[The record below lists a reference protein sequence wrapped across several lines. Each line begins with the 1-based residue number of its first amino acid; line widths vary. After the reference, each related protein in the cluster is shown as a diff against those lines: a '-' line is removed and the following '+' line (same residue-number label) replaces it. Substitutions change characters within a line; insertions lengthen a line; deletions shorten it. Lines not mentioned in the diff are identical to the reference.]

1 MNGNTMSEHWVNVVP
16 LDAVPEGEA
25 IEVECAGRPIALYR
39 VDGGNVYATHA
50 ICTHA
55 HARLAE
61 GFLEG
66 HEIEC
71 PLHQGKFDVRTG
83 KALCAPLI
91 EDVRVYPVRVQ
102 DGEVLIDM
110 SAA

>member
-1 MNGNTMSEHWVNVVP
+1 MNPNWTTVMP
-16 LDAVPEGEA
+16 LDAVPDGEP
-25 IEVECAGRPIALYR
+25 IEVEVDGRQIALYR
-39 VDGGNVYATHA
+39 VEGDVYATDA

-71 PLHQGKFDVRTG
+71 PLHQGRFDVRTG
-83 KALCAPLI
+83 KALCPPLT
-91 EDVRVYPVRVQ
+91 EDVCIYSVRVQ
-102 DGEVLIDM
+102 DGEVLIDVPT
-110 SAA
+110 A